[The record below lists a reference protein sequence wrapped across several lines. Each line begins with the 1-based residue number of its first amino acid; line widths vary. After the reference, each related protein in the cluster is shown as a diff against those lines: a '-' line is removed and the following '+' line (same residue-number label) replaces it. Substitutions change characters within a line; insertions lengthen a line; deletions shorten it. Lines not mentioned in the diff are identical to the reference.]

1 MSDEKSPAKMAPT
14 KRKIK
19 RDYLRA
25 YLDLSDAIPE
35 LMFNHEMMYGEAL
48 RYLMKN
54 PVSAQ
59 QSGPSSTAASPVKQP
74 VSPMRHAHYGSRGG
88 A

>member
-1 MSDEKSPAKMAPT
+1 MSDEKAPEKLAPT

-25 YLDLSDAIPE
+25 KVGLPDTIRE
-35 LMFNHEMMYGEAL
+35 LMVHHEMMYGEAL

-54 PVSAQ
+54 PASA
-59 QSGPSSTAASPVKQP
+59 K
-74 VSPMRHAHYGSRGG
+74 
-88 A
+88 

>member
-1 MSDEKSPAKMAPT
+1 MSDEKAPEKMAPT

-25 YLDLSDAIPE
+25 KVGLSDAIPE
-35 LMFNHEMMYGEAL
+35 LMFYHEMMYGEAL

-59 QSGPSSTAASPVKQP
+59 QSKTEAT
-74 VSPMRHAHYGSRGG
+74 
-88 A
+88 